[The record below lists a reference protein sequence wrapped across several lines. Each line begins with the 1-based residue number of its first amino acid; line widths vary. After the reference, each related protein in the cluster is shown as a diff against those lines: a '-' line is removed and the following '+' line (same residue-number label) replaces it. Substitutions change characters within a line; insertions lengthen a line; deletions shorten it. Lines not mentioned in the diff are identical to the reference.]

1 MKNKT
6 KYLVA
11 ILFMLVAF
19 LLIGAT
25 NVEAKTVTVTTEAE
39 LRSALKENYA
49 EESTIKLGNNITAIA
64 GYIGV
69 YLNDKPLTF
78 DLAGN
83 TLEITNGNFVIYFGS
98 DSLVSYDTG
107 SFTFTDSSSGSVG
120 QLIVYKN
127 IIVSSGNNNSAETP
141 KTYKF
146 TIDGGNYSHKVATTN
161 YLIEL
166 FNDSYGRNIT
176 ADIKIKKGTFTS
188 YSNLLWVPE
197 ANDDIT
203 MNFTF
208 DTLTYY
214 TSAANK
220 LGANRFYSI
229 KFDDVV
235 PEDSKIYYLER
246 EDTVTLKET
255 ELTDR
260 NINIA
265 ELPLAATNN
274 TYIKIIKDEG
284 FNVDNVTLDD
294 LAFGY
299 SSVGTKNISI
309 YNRGTSELQ
318 VKTVAS
324 SSTDFI
330 VEGTDTPTISA
341 GATDNTSFTIKA
353 RNGLSAGDYSA
364 TITVI
369 DKDDNTYTS
378 TVTLK
383 VNPKEITGHGITMEN
398 WTYGESAKNPVV
410 NGLTELGVSDYE
422 ITYAK
427 KGSTEFSSTKPTK
440 AGDYIVKL
448 HVTNANY
455 TATDVTD
462 EFTINK
468 NNTKIEIKANS
479 NSWVY
484 DGDDHTESGYEIY
497 YDGNKVPTSTL
508 STGDSISATVNG
520 SVKDVADTSTG
531 NNVASYT
538 LENSDCYSNILVIN
552 GTLTITPI
560 TTPIMVTAGSSNRGY
575 TGEKLTNNTYT
586 YTDGVLLAGDILS
599 ATITGEQLYVG
610 TSDNTVSNVT
620 VKRGDKDI
628 TSNYTF
634 GTHVN
639 GTLEVEPTL
648 QTVTVNTNINVKVG
662 GTLTIAQI
670 KEQLNCNLTNYNINF
685 VSGTAGTFNA
695 STGFAAGASE
705 GTVKM
710 EAVAPTIDVN
720 GDGTVE
726 YKETRTSFFINVVNK
741 ETVTISGLNNNEV
754 FTYDG
759 NPKKPSGTIVISN
772 DNVSLSDLDVKY
784 TGTGGYESENAPGN
798 AGTYTVTY
806 KVKDSNENYTGS
818 VSYNFTIKKIQL
830 EKVTLAT
837 NSFEY
842 TGESITPT
850 INNKNNNIE
859 ITGVTTSKNVAN
871 YQIVAKLKDT
881 NNYEWKDGSN
891 SDVTLNWSITQATP
905 GFTVPTNLTSV
916 KGTTL
921 SDVTL
926 PDRFTWN
933 DASIVLTA
941 GTKTYKATYTPEDT
955 DNYKTIT
962 NIDIQVVV
970 KDLFNLTT
978 SVDGGNGTITTS
990 KTDIIEG
997 SKEEIIFTPDTGYMI
1012 DKVFVNGAE
1021 TTVTN
1026 NKLELTMNAD
1036 KEVKVSYKKI
1046 SYEITVK
1053 DTAGV
1058 TITPNGTV
1066 SVGYGETKEFNI
1078 LVKAGYKLVK
1088 VLVNGEDK
1096 TSTLVSNKLNL
1107 TNITSNNEIEVIV
1120 DKVFNLTT
1128 SVNGGNGTITASKS
1142 NMVEG
1147 SNVEVTFTP
1156 DTGYMIDKVLVNGTE
1171 TEVTGNTLELTM
1183 NADKEVK
1190 VSYKK
1195 IPFTITVE
1203 EVTGATVDP
1212 NGTVTVNYGDNKDYT
1227 ITANSG
1233 YKLVKVLVNDI
1244 EKTLDGNTLKLTN
1257 ITSNMNIKVIVEKI
1271 VYEVIEGAEQTYT
1284 ITEDTEARFKIDAN
1298 YRLFNNKVYVD
1309 NILVDDS
1316 NYTSESGSTII
1327 TFNQDYVD
1335 TLSVGEHTLRVAF
1348 IDGGEATTTFTVN
1361 KKSEEIIDN
1370 NEEENIDENKD
1381 NNNENDNSSK
1391 VENEDKKDNSS
1402 NPKTGDN
1409 IMLYVVIAGIAII
1422 GLGATVVIKRKKTK

>member
-11 ILFMLVAF
+11 ILFMLIAF

-25 NVEAKTVTVTTEAE
+25 NVDAKTVTVTNEE
-39 LRSALKENYA
+39 QLRSALNEKYT
-49 EESTIKLGNNITAIA
+49 EESTIKLGNDITVSE
-64 GYIGV
+64 YIKI

-83 TLEITNGNFVIYFGS
+83 KLEITNGNFVITFGS
-98 DSLVSYDTG
+98 TGYDTG
-107 SFTFTDSSSGSVG
+107 SFTFTDSSNGSVG
-120 QLIVYKN
+120 QLVVNKYINVGSENTK
-127 IIVSSGNNNSAETP
+127 SANDTP
-141 KTYKF
+141 KTYNF
-146 TIDGGNYSHKVATTN
+146 TINGGNYSHKLATS
-161 YLIEL
+161 EL
-166 FNDSYGRNIT
+166 FELFGNSVYDYGRNIT
-176 ADIKIKKGTFTS
+176 ANITIKKGTFTS
-188 YSNLLWVPE
+188 HNNLLWVPTADE
-197 ANDDIT
+197 NIT
-203 MNFTF
+203 MNFKF
-208 DTLTYY
+208 DSLTYY
-214 TSAANK
+214 TSASNK
-220 LGANRFYSI
+220 LGYNRFRSI
-229 KFDDVV
+229 KFEDVV
-235 PEDSKIYYLER
+235 PEDSKIYYLVKTSNVTKEER
-246 EDTVTLKET
+246 ELI
-255 ELTDR
+255 DR
-260 NINIA
+260 TTNVADLSIA
-265 ELPLAATNN
+265 GTNN
-274 TYIKIIKDEG
+274 TYIKIVKGEG
-284 FNVDNVTLDD
+284 FDVEDASLDD
-294 LAFGY
+294 LSYGY
-299 SSVGTKNISI
+299 SSAGTKNISI
-309 YNRGTSELQ
+309 YNRGQSSLQ

-330 VEGTDTPTISA
+330 VEGTGAPTIDA
-341 GATDNTSFTIKA
+341 GATNTDFTIKA
-353 RNGLSAGDYSA
+353 KDGLSAG
-364 TITVI
+364 
-369 DKDDNTYTS
+369 TYTADIIV
-378 TVTLK
+378 TDANNKTYTAKVTLK
-383 VNPKEITGHGITMEN
+383 VNPKQLTGHSITMDN
-398 WTYGESAKNPVV
+398 WTYGDSAKNPVV
-410 NGLTELGVSDYE
+410 NGLTELGASDYE

-427 KGSTEFSSTKPTK
+427 KDSTEFSSTKPTK

-448 HVTNANY
+448 HITNANY
-455 TATDVTD
+455 TATDVTS

-468 NNTKIEIKANS
+468 NDKKIEIKANS

-484 DGDDHTESGYEIY
+484 DGNSHTDSGYEVY
-497 YDGNKVPTSTL
+497 YDSNKVTTGIL
-508 STGDSISATVNG
+508 STGDTISVTVTG

-531 NNVASYT
+531 NNASTYT
-538 LENSDCYSNILVIN
+538 LENSDCYSNIVVTN
-552 GTLTITPI
+552 GTLTVTPI
-560 TTPIMVTAGSSNRGY
+560 TTPIVVTAGSSDGKYN
-575 TGEKLTNNTYT
+575 GEKLTNNTYT
-586 YTDGVLLAGDILS
+586 YTDGVLLAGDMLS

-610 TSDNTVSNVT
+610 TSNNTVSNVT

-634 GTHVN
+634 GTHIN
-639 GTLEVEPTL
+639 GTLKVEPSL
-648 QTVTVNTNINVKVG
+648 QTVNVNKNLNVKVG

-695 STGFAAGASE
+695 STGFVAGESE
-705 GTVKM
+705 GTVTM
-710 EAVAPTIDVN
+710 EAVAPAMDAN
-720 GDGTVE
+720 GDGTPE
-726 YKETRTSFFINVVNK
+726 YKETSTTFFINVVNK
-741 ETVTISGLNNNEV
+741 ETVTISGLNNNEE
-754 FTYDG
+754 FTY
-759 NPKKPSGTIVISN
+759 NRSSQKPTGTIVISN
-772 DNVSLSDLDVKY
+772 ENVSLDDLEVRY
-784 TGTGGYESENAPGN
+784 TGSNGYDSETAPGN

-806 KVKDSNENYTGS
+806 KVKDSNPNYTGS
-818 VSYNFTIKKIQL
+818 VSYNFTIKKIQV
-830 EKVTLAT
+830 EKVTLT
-837 NSFEY
+837 KNSFEY

-850 INNKNNNIE
+850 VNNKNDNLQIY
-859 ITGVTTSKNVAN
+859 GTTTAQDVAN
-871 YQIVAKLKDT
+871 YKIYAKLNDKI
-881 NNYEWKDGSN
+881 NYEWKNGS
-891 SDVTLNWSITQATP
+891 SEDLTLDWAITQATP
-905 GFTVPTNLTSV
+905 DYTVPTSLTSV
-916 KGTTL
+916 KGKTL
-921 SDVTL
+921 NDVSL

-933 DASIVLTA
+933 DSTTVLTA
-941 GTKTYKATYTPEDT
+941 GTRTYKATFTPVDT

-962 NIDIQVVV
+962 DIDIQVVV

-978 SVDGGNGTITTS
+978 SVDGGNGTITAS
-990 KTDIIEG
+990 KTDIVEG
-997 SKEEIIFTPDTGYMI
+997 SKEEITFTPDTGYKI
-1012 DKVFVNGAE
+1012 DKVLVNGVE
-1021 TTVTN
+1021 TTVTG

-1053 DTAGV
+1053 DTTGV
-1058 TITPNGTV
+1058 TITPDGII
-1066 SVGYGETKEFNI
+1066 SVGYGESKEFNI
-1078 LVKAGYKLVK
+1078 LVNAGYKLVK

-1096 TSTLVSNKLNL
+1096 TSELVSNKLTL

-1120 DKVFNLTT
+1120 NKVFDLTT
-1128 SVNGGNGTITASKS
+1128 SIDGGNGTITASKTDI
-1142 NMVEG
+1142 VEG
-1147 SNVEVTFTP
+1147 SKEEITFTP
-1156 DTGYMIDKVLVNGTE
+1156 DTGYMIDKVLVNGVE
-1171 TEVTGNTLELTM
+1171 TKVTGNTLELTM

-1233 YKLVKVLVNDI
+1233 YELVKVLVNDI

-1316 NYTSESGSTII
+1316 NYTSKSGSTII
-1327 TFNQDYVD
+1327 TFNKDYVD
-1335 TLSVGEHTLRVAF
+1335 SLSVGEHTLKVAF

-1370 NEEENIDENKD
+1370 NEEDNIDENKD

-1422 GLGATVVIKRKKTK
+1422 GLGTTVIIKKKKTK